1 MAADPLIRL
10 VLRATSVAD
19 DVGFVALHDLGAVM
33 SGKDY
38 RLIGGHMV
46 TTLVARW
53 QLGAELYRQTQDT
66 DLGVPPVAVQEPTII
81 DALLDLGYQR
91 RAGNR
96 FGRPVDDIPV
106 RLIGLDAPPP
116 EATIDILIAGY
127 RTKLRNDVKFK
138 EHLVT
143 TEVPGLST
151 ALKRPPIGMSLQL
164 HRLNGQLLDVDV
176 TVADEVSALV
186 LKAHASRVRAK
197 ATDIVDIWR
206 CLEICNAA
214 NITPTTFTGPDAPSA
229 ATRVRE
235 LFSERSGHGMR
246 GLLQEQRLAVAAA
259 NERYT
264 RISALVR
271 RVIG

>member
-1 MAADPLIRL
+1 MATDPLTRL
-10 VLRATSVAD
+10 VLPATSVAD
-19 DVGFVALHDLGAVM
+19 DVGYVALHDLGAVM
-33 SGKDY
+33 SGSNY

-46 TTLVARW
+46 MALVARW

-66 DLGVPPVAVQEPTII
+66 DLGVPPVAVQEPTIV
-81 DALLDLGYQR
+81 DALLTLGYQR

-106 RLIGLDAPPP
+106 RLIGRAALPP

-127 RTKLRNDVKFK
+127 TTKLRNDVKFK

-151 ALKRPPIGMSLQL
+151 ALQRPPINMTLQL
-164 HRLNGQLLDVDV
+164 HRLNGQVLDVDIA
-176 TVADEVSALV
+176 VADEVSALV
-186 LKAHASRVRAK
+186 LKAHATRVRAK

-214 NITPTTFTGPDAPSA
+214 AIGPKTFIGPDALTA
-229 ATRVRE
+229 ATRIRE
-235 LFSERSGHGMR
+235 LFSDRSGQGMSA
-246 GLLQEQRLAVAAA
+246 LLEEQGLAVIAA
-259 NERYT
+259 NVRYT
-264 RISALVR
+264 RIRALIQ